1 MAPPRRYPVGLE
13 PWTREGISEK
23 KWRRRDLESRLTP
36 NQLAARRAHTRATLK
51 AAAEKRLAALTP
63 EQRAAR
69 SAARAKTRRAP
80 AIPKGVKRNTT
91 LPGVNLYDRFH
102 GKGSAMKGQRRPLR
116 VMSTSERVGWL
127 CAKAARRSLAL
138 RAALDAGQPKDR
150 DDPPEWH
157 TRRSERPVD
166 AILRLKPD
174 RTK

>member
-1 MAPPRRYPVGLE
+1 MAPPRRYPVGRE

-23 KWRRRDLESRLTP
+23 KWRRRDLESR
-36 NQLAARRAHTRATLK
+36 
-51 AAAEKRLAALTP
+51 LTP

-157 TRRSERPVD
+157 TRRSAAR
-166 AILRLKPD
+166 RS
-174 RTK
+174 R